1 MSSSGD
7 IKPLPSDVIAK
18 IKSSTSIIHLN
29 GVVVELVK
37 NALDANA
44 RTVLISVDFK
54 RGSCV
59 VEDDGD
65 GIPQAEFEIDGGL
78 GKAHYT
84 SKFQKPDMYGHRGLF
99 LASLASLALLTV
111 TSRHSQYT
119 TTNSIIFHHSRP
131 VARMTP
137 APAHQSLRVGDH
149 GTCVAVNDLF
159 GNMPVR
165 VKSRA
170 LAFQKPDELEREWGQ
185 LRYLLAS
192 LMLANHQLSKL
203 NVTDVERGKRVSI
216 RLRNDQSE
224 VVGVNLGRIGSVLSQ
239 SGLATS
245 PAMNTW
251 HVLSAIVPDL
261 TVSAAISTEPS
272 PSKKLQF
279 ISLGNTP
286 ILSRYGSNVLFSEV
300 NRMISLSDF
309 GSTGNSSRVVSLP
322 RPSSGPDR
330 SGTNMSGRSST
341 KPINKW
347 PMFYIRIDTSS
358 SQSLCDD
365 ADDIAPD
372 SEKSFQRI
380 IDVLGAMILEF
391 LKQQNLRPRAS
402 KRQARPSS
410 RLDQIKTSD
419 EQSFGRSLNPRQGS
433 FVANAEESFG
443 ARVKLPT
450 FQRSQAVNPGQHF
463 NNWSRIKS
471 ATDGSFRASS
481 LETLSDP
488 RTNENYLQER
498 QFQSLPERPRNN
510 GSPQRHA
517 NHSISS
523 HRRTANPVSPAMI
536 HQDAEFEGTGCLLSD
551 ALPDQHVPWTD
562 PHTGKSHLINAG
574 TGQILDPQSVSLR
587 PRLRSGSLFA
597 GPADQPQRKSAPA
610 ENIWVDNLLKS
621 WDNPT
626 FSRTEIP
633 VPNLDIG
640 ENYSQNSVGN
650 SHSCLQDIGSLGGAR
665 VAKFRGKL
673 HRQVLAGATII
684 SQVDRKFIL
693 LKMDIATPD
702 DNFHDQDSDNVLV
715 LVDQHAADERCRVEQ
730 LFQDMFL
737 APVDSN
743 HRNAVPTTD
752 IDPITLY
759 VSSTEQV
766 LFQKYLG
773 FFGHWGIHY
782 KTESSQSGGI
792 VLVTTLPVL
801 IAERCRLEPDLVID
815 LLRREIWTREEDG
828 RGTDESKTSLKK
840 SLSDLDLFHCE
851 GDAAIADDPALP
863 HSWVHKLSGCP
874 QGIIDLLNSR
884 ACRTAIMFNDP
895 LSIDE
900 CKTIVTR
907 LAQCAFPFQCAHGR
921 PSMIPLLDL
930 RAQSEYGHPAS
941 EADVVPHDCFEDNAL
956 DFSAAFRLRYGN

>member
-1 MSSSGD
+1 
-7 IKPLPSDVIAK
+7 
-18 IKSSTSIIHLN
+18 
-29 GVVVELVK
+29 
-37 NALDANA
+37 
-44 RTVLISVDFK
+44 
-54 RGSCV
+54 
-59 VEDDGD
+59 
-65 GIPQAEFEIDGGL
+65 
-78 GKAHYT
+78 
-84 SKFQKPDMYGHRGLF
+84 MYGHRGLF

-111 TSRHSQYT
+111 TSRHSQHT

-137 APAHQSLRVGDH
+137 APAHQNLRVGDH
-149 GTCVAVNDLF
+149 GTCVTVNDMF

-170 LAFQKPDELEREWGQ
+170 LVFQKPDELEREWAQ

-216 RLRNDQSE
+216 RLRNEQPE
-224 VVGVNLGRIGSVLSQ
+224 VDGVNLGRIGSVLSQ

-245 PAMNTW
+245 PTMNTW
-251 HVLSAIVPDL
+251 HVLSAMVPDL

-286 ILSRYGSNVLFSEV
+286 VLSRNGSNVLFSEV

-309 GSTGNSSRVVSLP
+309 GSIGNSSRAVSLP
-322 RPSSGPDR
+322 RPSSGPGR
-330 SGTNMSGRSST
+330 SETNMSGRSLT
-341 KPINKW
+341 KSINKW

-358 SQSLCDD
+358 SHNLCDD
-365 ADDIAPD
+365 TDDIAPD
-372 SEKSFQRI
+372 SEKSLQRI

-410 RLDQIKTSD
+410 RVDQIKTSD
-419 EQSFGRSLNPRQGS
+419 EQSVGRSLNPRQGS
-433 FVANAEESFG
+433 SVANAEESFG
-443 ARVKLPT
+443 ALVKLPT
-450 FQRSQAVNPGQHF
+450 FQRSQAVNSGQHF

-471 ATDGSFRASS
+471 AKDGSFRAPS
-481 LETLSDP
+481 LEILSDP
-488 RTNENYLQER
+488 RTNENHLQDRR
-498 QFQSLPERPRNN
+498 QFHSLPECPRNN
-510 GSPQRHA
+510 GSPQLHA

-523 HRRTANPVSPAMI
+523 RCLSLNPVSPAMI
-536 HQDAEFEGTGCLLSD
+536 HRDAELEGEGCPLSD
-551 ALPDQHVPWTD
+551 AIPDQHVPWTD
-562 PHTGKSHLINAG
+562 PHTGKSHLINAR
-574 TGQILDPQSVSLR
+574 TGQTLDPQSVSLG
-587 PRLRSGSLFA
+587 PSLRSGSLFA
-597 GPADQPQRKSAPA
+597 GPTEQPQRKSAPA
-610 ENIWVDNLLKS
+610 ETVWVDNLLKS

-626 FSRTEIP
+626 FSRTEIA

-640 ENYSQNSVGN
+640 DSYPHNSVN
-650 SHSCLQDIGSLGGAR
+650 HSHSCLQDIGSLGGAR

-673 HRQVLAGATII
+673 RRQVLAEATII

-693 LKMDIATPD
+693 AKVDIVTPD
-702 DNFHDQDSDNVLV
+702 GNFREDNVLV

-730 LFQDMFL
+730 LFQDLFL
-737 APVDSN
+737 APVDST
-743 HRNAVPTTD
+743 HGSTVSTTD
-752 IDPITLY
+752 VDLIMLH
-759 VSSTEQV
+759 VSSTEQL

-782 KTESSQSGGI
+782 KIEPSQSGCI

-828 RGTDESKTSLKK
+828 RGTDESKTSLKN
-840 SLSDLDLFHCE
+840 SLSDLDLFPFG
-851 GDAAIADDPALP
+851 GDTANAENSALP
-863 HSWVHKLSGCP
+863 HSWVHNLSGCP

-900 CKTIVTR
+900 CKTLVTR
-907 LAQCAFPFQCAHGR
+907 LARCAFPFQCAHGR
-921 PSMIPLLDL
+921 PSMIPILDL
-930 RAQSEYGHPAS
+930 RAQSEHGHPAS
-941 EADVVPHDCFEDNAL
+941 EADIVPHDCFEDNAL
-956 DFSAAFRLRYGN
+956 DFSAAFRLRYGD